1 MPGGAVEILV
11 LVLFVL
17 LMILAGWLIFLELR
31 YQRLAGAFRML
42 MSGRG
47 GVDLETILLDYVA
60 RMDRIEQTSQMVEHH
75 LRQIE
80 SKMPYLIQHVSV
92 VRFNPF
98 ADKGGDQSFVIAI
111 LDDHTDGVVYS
122 GLHSRTNV
130 LVYAKPVVGGTSTY
144 TLTSEEKEAIARAM
158 KPRA

>member
-1 MPGGAVEILV
+1 MEILV
-11 LVLFVL
+11 IVLFVL
-17 LMILAGWLIFLELR
+17 LMILAGWLLFLELR
-31 YQRLAGAFRML
+31 YQRLAGSFRML

-60 RMDRIEQTSQMVEHH
+60 RMNRTEQISQMVEQH
-75 LRQIE
+75 LRQME
-80 SKMPYLIQHVSV
+80 TRMPYLIQHVGI

-111 LDDHTDGVVYS
+111 LDDHTDGVVFS

-130 LVYAKPVVGGTSTY
+130 LIYAKPVVGGTSTY
-144 TLTSEEKEAIARAM
+144 TLTAEEKEAIVRAM

>member
-1 MPGGAVEILV
+1 
-11 LVLFVL
+11 
-17 LMILAGWLIFLELR
+17 MILAGWLIFLELR
-31 YQRLAGAFRML
+31 YQRLAGSFRML

-60 RMDRIEQTSQMVEHH
+60 RMDRTEQISQMVEQH
-75 LRQIE
+75 LRQME
-80 SKMPYLIQHVSV
+80 TRMPYLIQHVGI

-111 LDDHTDGVVYS
+111 LDDHTDGVVFS

-144 TLTSEEKEAIARAM
+144 TLTSEEKDAIARAM